1 MGRAERM
8 LRRGEGG
15 HRWAA
20 GRLGCRKIVL
30 QREKKEMTIT
40 QPYLMTF
47 GAGITKYWSLGG
59 LSNKHLFLVVLEA
72 GKLKVKVGADLVSD
86 VF

>member
-1 MGRAERM
+1 MII
-8 LRRGEGG
+8 
-15 HRWAA
+15 
-20 GRLGCRKIVL
+20 KIHKIFNLVITKYHEVSKKII
-30 QREKKEMTIT
+30 EKKEMTIT

-47 GAGITKYWSLGG
+47 GAGITKYWRLGG

>member
-1 MGRAERM
+1 
-8 LRRGEGG
+8 
-15 HRWAA
+15 
-20 GRLGCRKIVL
+20 
-30 QREKKEMTIT
+30 
-40 QPYLMTF
+40 MTF
-47 GAGITKYWSLGG
+47 GAGITKYWRLGG